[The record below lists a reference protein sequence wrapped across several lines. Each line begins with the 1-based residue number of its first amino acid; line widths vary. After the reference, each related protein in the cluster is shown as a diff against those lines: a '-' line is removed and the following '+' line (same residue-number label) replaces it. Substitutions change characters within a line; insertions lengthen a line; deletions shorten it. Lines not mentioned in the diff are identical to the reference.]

1 MSRDYHLK
9 QIVIFSVFLCDTIMY
24 KKHICLLIVSIFLL
38 VKANH
43 AQNRSFSF
51 QHYGPEDGLSNA
63 NVFAIKQDKHHI
75 LYLATENGVYN
86 FDGYKFEKIKPKTP
100 LKSNYIRNIGFNTN
114 DNLIIINRREGIY
127 EFRKKENEASL
138 VKNLVFNNSV
148 DELVLEGNFGYSLN
162 DQISVSSTDLK
173 TGTIYEDNIRKADNN
188 NQAFAIY
195 KTNQNQ
201 VLVGRTDGLYQFKN
215 GIQEKINIGKKIPIY
230 SITQDTSGALYV
242 GSDNAI
248 LCIKDNKIIK
258 TIAVKTQK
266 ATSFF
271 SANNV
276 ARVSKLIV
284 DKHQRIWFT
293 NNPDDNLYVIENNI
307 TFDAFDLLGID
318 KVLINCIYK
327 DTDDHIWIGTF
338 NDGVYFIQNPQL
350 QNFSFTSGR
359 KILPVSS
366 AAFVEKS
373 IVVGTNNGLF
383 IFDKTNNNTQT
394 VISPDELFN
403 ETVFGIHPLGKEIIY
418 SKTNSANNKKG
429 SFLLNNA
436 FYNFSPIA
444 SRLFSYCQNPEE
456 AYMADGT
463 ATLYKIKNYRSEKY
477 TVIDTLISYPDY
489 RTKIN
494 AICEL
499 NDNILVG
506 TSDGL
511 SVYSI
516 KNKNYKNYTNQ
527 LFSFGINDIKRFNN
541 KTYLAHENGITVFED
556 STLIQEIG
564 TQQLTAV
571 KKIKFYQNR
580 IWIATL
586 DGLFI
591 CDNKFQPIVIYNKSN
606 GLLSNTIND
615 IVFNGDNCCICS
627 DKGIT
632 TCTIDDLLK
641 QPRSPNKAF
650 ITSIDAEGALLEL
663 NDNTLKLN
671 SSQSDVMISFSSP
684 LYVKPNKQ
692 YYQYKYDKGKYSNIE
707 NRQIHL
713 TSIEGGLHQLD
724 IICSY
729 DGINWSEQPISIIIQ
744 KDIPFKQTIWFTLS
758 IICGALLFIVIVA
771 IIVVKRV
778 RTKATRRVQEDRQVN
793 LLKHQAMNSLMSPHF
808 IFNSLTSIQNY
819 INLNDSLKASEY
831 LAKFSRLIRMI
842 IEKASQSEIALHEEL
857 IRLNYYLDLEKER
870 FKGKFDFHLEVAQD
884 INTLDIKIPNMII
897 QPYAENSII
906 HGILPKHE
914 HGNLYIRFKK
924 QNEQT
929 LLIIIEDDGIGYNKA
944 RENAKA
950 GHKSLGTKTIEN
962 ILELNTKL
970 TGKNQKVEIID
981 KSDLSPA
988 EQGTKITISLQI

>member
-1 MSRDYHLK
+1 MYIKHTY
-9 QIVIFSVFLCDTIMY
+9 FLF
-24 KKHICLLIVSIFLL
+24 VSLFLL
-38 VKANH
+38 VFNSYS
-43 AQNRSFSF
+43 QNRSFSF

-63 NVFAIKQDKHHI
+63 NVFALKQDKTHI

-86 FDGYKFEKIKPKTP
+86 FDGYKFEKLKPKTP
-100 LKSNYIRNIGFNTN
+100 LKSNYIRNIGFNLN

-127 EFRKKENEASL
+127 EYNKSKNEATL
-138 VKNLVFNNSV
+138 LKNLVFNNSV
-148 DELVLEGNFGYSLN
+148 DEFVIDYEYAYSLN
-162 DQISVSSTDLK
+162 DQISVSTVELK
-173 TGTIYEDNIRKADNN
+173 SGKISGDNIKKTDKN
-188 NQAFAIY
+188 NQAFALF
-195 KTNQNQ
+195 KTKQNQ
-201 VLVGRTDGLYQFKN
+201 VLVGRSDGLYKFKN
-215 GIQEKINIGKKIPIY
+215 GFQEKINIGKTIPVY
-230 SITQDTSGALYV
+230 SITEDATGALYI

-248 LCIKDNKIIK
+248 YCINNNEIIK
-258 TIAVKTQK
+258 TIPIKTQK
-266 ATSFF
+266 INSFF

-284 DKHQRIWFT
+284 DKYQRIWFT
-293 NNPDDNLYVIENNI
+293 NIPDDNLYVIENNI

-350 QNFSFTSGR
+350 QNISFTSGR

-366 AAFVEKS
+366 AAFIKKS
-373 IVVGTNNGLF
+373 VVVGTNNGLF

-394 VISPDELFN
+394 VIAPDELFN
-403 ETVFGIHPLGKEIIY
+403 ETVYGIHPLDNTVMY
-418 SKTNSANNKKG
+418 SKINSSANTKR
-429 SFLLNNA
+429 SFLINNS

-444 SRLFSYCQNPEE
+444 SRLFSYCKNPSE

-463 ATLYKIKNYRSEKY
+463 GTLYKIKNYTSEKY
-477 TVIDTLISYPDY
+477 NAIDTLVSFPDY
-489 RTKIN
+489 RTRVNSIY
-494 AICEL
+494 EL
-499 NDNILVG
+499 NDNLFIG

-511 SVYSI
+511 SIYSFQ
-516 KNKNYKNYTNQ
+516 NKNYKNYENQ
-527 LFSFGINDIKRFNN
+527 LFNFGINDIAHYKN

-556 STLIQEIG
+556 STLIQQIG
-564 TQQLTAV
+564 EQQLTAV
-571 KKIKFYQNR
+571 KKIKFYQNK

-591 CDNKFQPIVIYNKSN
+591 CDNKFNPIVIYNKSN

-615 IVFNGDNCCICS
+615 IVFDNDNCCVCS

-632 TCTIDDLLK
+632 LCTIDDLLK
-641 QPRSPNKAF
+641 QVRVANKLF
-650 ITSIDAEGALLEL
+650 ITSIDADGTFLEL
-663 NDNTLKLN
+663 DNNVLKLN

-684 LYVKPNKQ
+684 LFVKPNKQ
-692 YYQYKYDKGKYSNIE
+692 YYRYKYNKGWFGLE

-713 TSIEGGLHQLD
+713 TSIDGGTHQLD

-729 DGINWSEQPISIIIQ
+729 DGINWSDPISISIQ
-744 KDIPFKQTIWFTLS
+744 KEIPFKQTIWFVLS
-758 IICGALLFIVIVA
+758 LIIGLLFIILIAVFIL
-771 IIVVKRV
+771 IKRV
-778 RTKATRRVQEDRQVN
+778 RTKATKRVQEDRQVN

-842 IEKASQSEIALHEEL
+842 IEKAAQSEISLHEEL
-857 IRLNYYLDLEKER
+857 TRLNYYLDLEKER
-870 FKGKFDFHLEVAQD
+870 FKGKFDFFIEVDENVNTLEV
-884 INTLDIKIPNMII
+884 KIPNMII

-924 QNEQT
+924 ENDTT
-929 LLIIIEDDGIGYNKA
+929 LLIIIEDDGIGFNKA
-944 RENAKA
+944 QENAKA

-970 TGKNQKVEIID
+970 TGKKQKVTIID
-981 KSDLSPA
+981 KSDLLPP
-988 EQGTKITISLQI
+988 EQGTRITISLQI

>member
-1 MSRDYHLK
+1 MYIK
-9 QIVIFSVFLCDTIMY
+9 QL
-24 KKHICLLIVSIFLL
+24 HLLILGFLAL
-38 VKANH
+38 IQTSF

-63 NVFAIKQDKHHI
+63 NVFAIKQDKTHI
-75 LYLATENGVYN
+75 IYLATENGVYN

-100 LKSNYIRNIGFNTN
+100 LKSNYIRNIGFNKN
-114 DNLIIINRREGIY
+114 NNLVIINRREGIY
-127 EFRKKENEASL
+127 EYNKK
-138 VKNLVFNNSV
+138 KNDVSFIKYLVFNNSV
-148 DELVLEGNFGYSLN
+148 DELIIDNEYGYSLN
-162 DQISVSSTDLK
+162 DQISVSVIELSTGIISD
-173 TGTIYEDNIRKADNN
+173 DNIRTADKN
-188 NQAFAIY
+188 NQAFAIF
-195 KTNQNQ
+195 KTNNNRI
-201 VLVGRTDGLYQFKN
+201 LIGRSDGLYQFKK
-215 GIQEKINIGKKIPIY
+215 GKQEKIDLDKNIPIY
-230 SITQDTSGALYV
+230 SITEDPSGTLYV

-248 LCIKDNKIIK
+248 FCIKENKIIK
-258 TIAVKTQK
+258 TIPVKTQK
-266 ATSFF
+266 ANSFF
-271 SANNV
+271 SANNT
-276 ARVSKLIV
+276 ARVSKLLV
-284 DKHQRIWFT
+284 DKYGRIWFT
-293 NNPDDNLYVIENNI
+293 NNPDDNLYLIDNNI
-307 TFDAFDLLGID
+307 TYDAFDLLGID
-318 KVLINCIYK
+318 KVLINCIFK

-350 QNFSFTSGR
+350 QNISFTSGR

-366 AAFVEKS
+366 ASFIEKS
-373 IVVGTNNGLF
+373 IAVGTNNGLF

-394 VISPDELFN
+394 VIAPDELFN
-403 ETVFGIHPLGKEIIY
+403 ETVYGIYPLGNGVMY
-418 SKTNSANNKKG
+418 SKINSIANTKR
-429 SFLLNNA
+429 SFLINNS

-444 SRLFSYCQNPEE
+444 SRLFNYCKNPTE

-463 ATLYKIKNYRSEKY
+463 GTLYKIKNYTSEKY
-477 TVIDTLISYPDY
+477 TVLDTLISFPDY
-489 RTKIN
+489 RTRIN
-494 AICEL
+494 SIYES
-499 NDNILVG
+499 NDNLFVG

-511 SVYSI
+511 NIYSF
-516 KNKNYKNYTNQ
+516 KNKNYKSYKNQ
-527 LFSFGINDIKRFNN
+527 LFSFGINDITNYNN

-556 STLIQEIG
+556 SSLIQQIG
-564 TQQLTAV
+564 DQQLTAV

-591 CDNKFQPIVIYNKSN
+591 CDTKFQPIVIYNKSN

-615 IVFNGDNCCICS
+615 IVFEGDNCCICS

-632 TCTIDDLLK
+632 LCTINDLLK
-641 QPRSPNKAF
+641 QTRVPNKLF
-650 ITSIDAEGALLEL
+650 ITSIDADGSFLEL
-663 NDNTLKLN
+663 DNNVLKLN

-692 YYQYKYDKGKYSNIE
+692 YYRYKYNKGNFSIE

-713 TSIEGGLHQLD
+713 TSINGGSHQLE

-729 DGINWSEQPISIIIQ
+729 DGINWSDPITIII
-744 KDIPFKQTIWFTLS
+744 KKEIPFKQTIWFTLS
-758 IICGALLFIVIVA
+758 IILVALLIIL
-771 IIVVKRV
+771 IIVFIWIKQV

-857 IRLNYYLDLEKER
+857 TRLNYYLDLERER
-870 FKGKFDFHLEVAQD
+870 FKGKFDFHVEVAPD
-884 INTLDIKIPNMII
+884 VNTLDIKIPNMII

-924 QNEQT
+924 ENEST
-929 LLIIIEDDGIGYNKA
+929 LLIIIEDDGIGFNKA
-944 RENAKA
+944 KENAKV

-981 KSDLSPA
+981 KSDLTPA
-988 EQGTKITISLQI
+988 EQGTRITISLQI

>member
-1 MSRDYHLK
+1 MYIK
-9 QIVIFSVFLCDTIMY
+9 QL
-24 KKHICLLIVSIFLL
+24 HLLILGFLAL
-38 VKANH
+38 IQTSF

-63 NVFAIKQDKHHI
+63 NVFAIKQDKTHI
-75 LYLATENGVYN
+75 IYLATENGVYN

-100 LKSNYIRNIGFNTN
+100 LKSNYIRNIGFNKN
-114 DNLIIINRREGIY
+114 NNLVIINRREGIY
-127 EFRKKENEASL
+127 EYNKK
-138 VKNLVFNNSV
+138 KNDVSFIKYLVFNNSV
-148 DELVLEGNFGYSLN
+148 DELIIDNEYGYSLN
-162 DQISVSSTDLK
+162 DQISVSAIELSTGIISD
-173 TGTIYEDNIRKADNN
+173 DNIRTANKN
-188 NQAFAIY
+188 NQAFAIF
-195 KTNQNQ
+195 KTNNNRI
-201 VLVGRTDGLYQFKN
+201 LIGRSDGLYQFKK
-215 GIQEKINIGKKIPIY
+215 GKQEKIDIDKNIPIY
-230 SITQDTSGALYV
+230 SITEDTSGTLYV

-248 LCIKDNKIIK
+248 FCIKENKIIK
-258 TIAVKTQK
+258 TIPVKTQK
-266 ATSFF
+266 ANSFF
-271 SANNV
+271 SANNT
-276 ARVSKLIV
+276 ARVSKLLV
-284 DKHQRIWFT
+284 DKYGRIWFT
-293 NNPDDNLYVIENNI
+293 NNPDDNLYLIDNNI
-307 TFDAFDLLGID
+307 TYDAFDLLGID
-318 KVLINCIYK
+318 KVLINCIFK

-350 QNFSFTSGR
+350 QNISFTSGR

-366 AAFVEKS
+366 ASFIEKS
-373 IVVGTNNGLF
+373 IAVGTNNGLF

-394 VISPDELFN
+394 VIAPDELFN
-403 ETVFGIHPLGKEIIY
+403 ETVYGIYPLGNGVMY
-418 SKTNSANNKKG
+418 SKINSIANTKR
-429 SFLLNNA
+429 SFLINNS

-444 SRLFSYCQNPEE
+444 SRLFNYCKNPTE

-463 ATLYKIKNYRSEKY
+463 GTLYKIKNYTSEKY
-477 TVIDTLISYPDY
+477 TVLDTLISFPDY
-489 RTKIN
+489 RTRIN
-494 AICEL
+494 SIYES
-499 NDNILVG
+499 NDHLFVG

-511 SVYSI
+511 NIYSF
-516 KNKNYKNYTNQ
+516 KNKNYKSYKNQ
-527 LFSFGINDIKRFNN
+527 LFSFGINDITNYHN

-556 STLIQEIG
+556 SSLIQQIG
-564 TQQLTAV
+564 DQQLTAV
-571 KKIKFYQNR
+571 KKIKFYENR

-591 CDNKFQPIVIYNKSN
+591 CDTKFQPIVIYNKSN

-615 IVFNGDNCCICS
+615 IVFEGDNCCICS

-632 TCTIDDLLK
+632 LCTINDLLK
-641 QPRSPNKAF
+641 QTRVPNKLF
-650 ITSIDAEGALLEL
+650 ITSIDADGSFLEL
-663 NDNTLKLN
+663 DNNVLKLN

-692 YYQYKYDKGKYSNIE
+692 YYRYKYNKGNFSIE

-713 TSIEGGLHQLD
+713 TSINGGSHQLE

-729 DGINWSEQPISIIIQ
+729 DGINWSDPITIII
-744 KDIPFKQTIWFTLS
+744 KKEIPFKQTIWFTLS
-758 IICGALLFIVIVA
+758 IILIALLIIL
-771 IIVVKRV
+771 IIVFIWIKQV

-857 IRLNYYLDLEKER
+857 TRLNYYLDLERER
-870 FKGKFDFHLEVAQD
+870 FKGKFDFHVEVAPD
-884 INTLDIKIPNMII
+884 VNTLDIKIPNMII

-924 QNEQT
+924 ENETT
-929 LLIIIEDDGIGYNKA
+929 LLIIIEDDGIGFNKA
-944 RENAKA
+944 KENAKV

-981 KSDLSPA
+981 KSDLTPA
-988 EQGTKITISLQI
+988 EQGTRITISLQI

>member
-1 MSRDYHLK
+1 
-9 QIVIFSVFLCDTIMY
+9 MY
-24 KKHICLLIVSIFLL
+24 KKHIQYFVVSIFLL
-38 VKANH
+38 IKVTH
-43 AQNRSFSF
+43 SQNRSFSF

-100 LKSNYIRNIGFNTN
+100 LKSNYIRNIGFNSK

-127 EFRKKENEASL
+127 EYQKKGNEASL
-138 VKNLVFNNSV
+138 IKNLVFHNSV
-148 DELVLEGNFGYSLN
+148 DELILDGDFGYSLN
-162 DQISVSSTDLK
+162 DQISVSSTDIK
-173 TGTIYEDNIRKADNN
+173 TGTVYEDNIRKADNG
-188 NQAFAIY
+188 NQAFAIF
-195 KTNQNQ
+195 KTKQNQ
-201 VLVGRTDGLYQFKN
+201 VLVGRTDGLYLFKN
-215 GIQEKINIGKKIPIY
+215 GVQEKINIGKTIPIY
-230 SITQDTSGALYV
+230 SITEDTSGTLYA

-248 LCIKDNKIIK
+248 LCIKDWKIIK

-266 ATSFF
+266 ATNFF
-271 SANNV
+271 SANNI
-276 ARVSKLIV
+276 AHVSKLII

-359 KILPVSS
+359 KILTVSS

-373 IVVGTNNGLF
+373 VVVGTNNGLF

-394 VISPDELFN
+394 IIAPDELFN
-403 ETVFGIHPLGKEIIY
+403 ETVFGIHPLGKEVIY

-429 SFLLNNA
+429 SFLLNSA
-436 FYNFSPIA
+436 FYTFSPIA
-444 SRLFSYCQNPEE
+444 SRLFSYCKNPEE

-463 ATLYKIKNYRSEKY
+463 ATLYKIKNYKTEKY
-477 TVIDTLISYPDY
+477 SILDTLISYPDY

-494 AICEL
+494 CIYDL
-499 NDNILVG
+499 NDQLFVG

-511 SVYSI
+511 SIYSQ
-516 KNKNYKNYTNQ
+516 KTKDYKNYSNQ
-527 LFSFGINDIKRFNN
+527 LFSFGINDIKHFNN
-541 KTYLAHENGITVFED
+541 KTYLAHENGITIFED

-564 TQQLTAV
+564 AQQLTAV
-571 KKIKFYQNR
+571 KKIKFYQNK

-615 IVFNGDNCCICS
+615 IVFEGENCCICS

-632 TCTIDDLLK
+632 ICSINDLIK
-641 QPRSPNKAF
+641 QQRSPNKSF
-650 ITSIDAEGALLEL
+650 ITTIDAEGSFLEL
-663 NDNTLKLN
+663 KDNILKLN
-671 SSQSDVMISFSSP
+671 SDQSDIMISFSSP
-684 LYVKPNKQ
+684 LFVKPNKQ
-692 YYQYKYDKGKYSNIE
+692 YYMYKYDKGKFSIE

-713 TSIEGGLHQLD
+713 TSIDGGKHQLE
-724 IICSY
+724 IYCSY
-729 DGINWSEQPISIIIQ
+729 DNINWSDPIVISIQ
-744 KDIPFKQTIWFTLS
+744 KDIPFKQTIWFVIS
-758 IICGALLFIVIVA
+758 IIFGALLFITIAAIVI
-771 IIVVKRV
+771 IKRV

-870 FKGKFDFHLEVAQD
+870 FKGKFDFHLDVAQN
-884 INTLDIKIPNMII
+884 INTFDIKIPNMII

-981 KSDLSPA
+981 KSELSPA

>member
-1 MSRDYHLK
+1 MSLK
-9 QIVIFSVFLCDTIMY
+9 TIHFLI
-24 KKHICLLIVSIFLL
+24 ICACLFALNS
-38 VKANH
+38 N

-100 LKSNYIRNIGFNTN
+100 LKSNYIRTIGFNTN

-127 EFRKKENEASL
+127 EYKKKENEASL
-138 VKNLVFNNSV
+138 LKNLVFRNSV
-148 DELVLEGNFGYSLN
+148 DELVLDGDYGYSLN
-162 DQISVSSTDLK
+162 DQISVSSTELK
-173 TGTIYEDNIRKADNN
+173 TGKVYEDNIKKADNN
-188 NQAFAIY
+188 NQAFAIF
-195 KTNQNQ
+195 KTKQNQ
-201 VLVGRTDGLYQFKN
+201 VLVGRTDGLYLFNN
-215 GIQEKINIGKKIPIY
+215 GKQEKLNIGKDFAVY
-230 SITQDTSGALYV
+230 SITQDTAGTLYV

-258 TIAVKTQK
+258 SIAVKTQK

-271 SANNV
+271 TANNV
-276 ARVSKLIV
+276 ARVSKLII

-366 AAFVEKS
+366 ASFIEKS

-394 VISPDELFN
+394 IIAPDELFN
-403 ETVFGIHPLGKEIIY
+403 ENVYGIYPLGKEVIY
-418 SKTNSANNKKG
+418 SKTNSANNVKR
-429 SFLLNNA
+429 SFLVNNS
-436 FYNFSPIA
+436 FYNFSTID
-444 SRLFSYCQNPEE
+444 SRLFQYCKNPKE
-456 AYMADGT
+456 AYMADRTG
-463 ATLYKIKNYRSEKY
+463 TLYKIKNYTSEKF
-477 TVIDTLISYPDY
+477 TVLDTLISYPDY

-494 AICEL
+494 TIYEL
-499 NDNILVG
+499 NDNLLVG

-511 SVYSI
+511 SVYSF
-516 KNKNYKNYTNQ
+516 KNKKYKNYKNQ
-527 LFSFGINDIKRFNN
+527 LFSFGINDIQHYQN
-541 KTYLAHENGITVFED
+541 KTYLAHENGITIFED

-564 TQQLTAV
+564 EQQLTAV
-571 KKIKFYQNR
+571 KKVKFHENK

-591 CDNKFQPIVIYNKSN
+591 CDNKFNPIVIFNKSN

-615 IVFNGDNCCICS
+615 IVFKGDNCCICS

-632 TCTIDDLLK
+632 ICSINDLI
-641 QPRSPNKAF
+641 QQQRVPNKSF
-650 ITSIDAEGALLEL
+650 ITTIDAEGSLLEL
-663 NDNTLKLN
+663 DDNVLKLS
-671 SSQSDVMISFSSP
+671 SSQSDIMIGFSSP

-692 YYQYKYDKGKYSNIE
+692 YYMYKYDKGKFSIE

-713 TSIEGGLHQLD
+713 TSIEGGKHQLE
-724 IICSY
+724 IFCSY
-729 DGINWSEQPISIIIQ
+729 DNINWSDPIIISIQ
-744 KDIPFKQTIWFTLS
+744 KEIPFKQTIWFVLS
-758 IICGALLFIVIVA
+758 IIFGSLIFIIIIAYIVI
-771 IIVVKRV
+771 KRV
-778 RTKATRRVQEDRQVN
+778 RVKATRRVQEDRQVN

-842 IEKASQSEIALHEEL
+842 IEKAAQSEIVLHDEL

-870 FKGKFDFHLEVAQD
+870 FKGKFDFHLDVAED
-884 INTLDIKIPNMII
+884 INTLDVKIPNMII

-924 QNEQT
+924 QNDHT
-929 LLIIIEDDGIGYNKA
+929 LLIIIEDDGIGFNKA
-944 RENAKA
+944 KENAKA

-970 TGKNQKVEIID
+970 TGKKQNVEIID
-981 KSDLSPA
+981 KSDLTPP
-988 EQGTKITISLQI
+988 EQGTRITISLQI

>member
-1 MSRDYHLK
+1 ML
-9 QIVIFSVFLCDTIMY
+9 Y
-24 KKHICLLIVSIFLL
+24 KNIHKLIICTCLFALTSY
-38 VKANH
+38 

-63 NVFAIKQDKHHI
+63 NVFAIKQDKTHV

-100 LKSNYIRNIGFNTN
+100 LKSNYVRNIGFNKNN
-114 DNLIIINRREGIY
+114 DLLIINRREGIY
-127 EFRKKENEASL
+127 EYSQ
-138 VKNLVFNNSV
+138 KNKDATLIKQLVFNNSV
-148 DELVLEGNFGYSLN
+148 DELIIDDNYGYSLN
-162 DQISVSSTDLK
+162 EQISVSVIDLN
-173 TGTIYEDNIRKADNN
+173 TGKISHDHVKKADET
-188 NQAFAIY
+188 NQAFSIF
-195 KTNQNQ
+195 KTKKNQ
-201 VLVGRTDGLYQFKN
+201 VLVGRSDGLYQFKN
-215 GIQEKINIGKKIPIY
+215 GQQEKINIGKTIPIY
-230 SITQDTSGALYV
+230 SITEDTTGILYV

-248 LCIKDNKIIK
+248 YCIKENKITK

-266 ATSFF
+266 VNSFF

-276 ARVSKLIV
+276 SHVSKLIV
-284 DKHQRIWFT
+284 DKYDRIWFT
-293 NNPDDNLYVIENNI
+293 NTPDDNLYLIDNNI
-307 TFDAFDLLGID
+307 TYDAFDLLGID
-318 KVLINCIYK
+318 KVLINCIFK
-327 DTDDHIWIGTF
+327 DSDDHIWIGTF

-350 QNFSFTSGR
+350 QNISFTSGR

-366 AAFVEKS
+366 ASFIEKS

-394 VISPDELFN
+394 VIPPDELFN
-403 ETVFGIHPLGKEIIY
+403 EAVYGIHPLGKGVVY
-418 SKTNSANNKKG
+418 SKINSIENTKR
-429 SFLLNNA
+429 SFLINNA

-444 SRLFSYCQNPEE
+444 SRLFNYCKNPSE

-463 ATLYKIKNYRSEKY
+463 GTLYKIKNYTSEKY
-477 TVIDTLISYPDY
+477 KIIDTLVSFPDY
-489 RTKIN
+489 RTRIN
-494 AICEL
+494 TLHEAADFLFI
-499 NDNILVG
+499 G

-511 SVYSI
+511 SLYS
-516 KNKNYKNYTNQ
+516 YKKHSYTNYTNQ
-527 LFSFGINDIKRFNN
+527 LFSFGINDIEFFQN
-541 KTYLAHENGITVFED
+541 KTYLAHENGITIFED
-556 STLIQEIG
+556 SLLIQQIG
-564 TQQLTAV
+564 EQQLTAV
-571 KKIKFYQNR
+571 KKIKFYQNK

-591 CDNKFQPIVIYNKSN
+591 CDNNFQPKVIYNKSN

-615 IVFNGDNCCICS
+615 IVFDGNNCCICS

-632 TCTIDDLLK
+632 LCTIDDLLK
-641 QPRSPNKAF
+641 QTRIPNKLF
-650 ITSIDAEGALLEL
+650 ITSIDADGSFLEL
-663 NDNTLKLN
+663 ENNILKLN

-692 YYQYKYDKGKYSNIE
+692 YYKYKYNKGNFSIE

-713 TSIEGGLHQLD
+713 TSINGGTHQLE
-724 IICSY
+724 ISCSY
-729 DGINWSEQPISIIIQ
+729 DGINWSPPITITIQ
-744 KDIPFKQTIWFTLS
+744 KEIPFKQTIWFSLS
-758 IICGALLFIVIVA
+758 IILGSLLFIL
-771 IIVVKRV
+771 IIVFILVKQV
-778 RTKATRRVQEDRQVN
+778 RAKATRRVQEDRQVN

-857 IRLNYYLDLEKER
+857 TRLNYYLDLERER
-870 FKGKFDFHLEVAQD
+870 FKGKFDFFVEVSPEV
-884 INTLDIKIPNMII
+884 NTLEIKIPNMII

-924 QNEQT
+924 ENENT
-929 LLIIIEDDGIGYNKA
+929 LLIIIEDDGIGFNKA
-944 RENAKA
+944 KENAKA

-981 KSDLSPA
+981 KSDLIPA
-988 EQGTKITISLQI
+988 QQGTLITISLQI

>member
-1 MSRDYHLK
+1 MIERFKD
-9 QIVIFSVFLCDTIMY
+9 
-24 KKHICLLIVSIFLL
+24 IFLIFICFTMLQKRIVQFLSL
-38 VKANH
+38 VCFLTVNAY

-100 LKSNYIRNIGFNTN
+100 LKSNYIRNIGFNAN

-127 EFRKKENEASL
+127 EYKKKSNEASL
-138 VKNLVFNNSV
+138 VKNLVFHNSV
-148 DELVLEGNFGYSLN
+148 DELILDGDFGYSLN
-162 DQISVSSTDLK
+162 DQISVSATGIK
-173 TGTIYEDNIRKADNN
+173 TGTVYEDNIRKADNS
-188 NQAFAIY
+188 NQAFAIF
-195 KTNQNQ
+195 KTKQNQ
-201 VLVGRTDGLYQFKN
+201 VLVGRTDGLYLFKN
-215 GIQEKINIGKKIPIY
+215 GVQEKINIGKTLPIY
-230 SITQDTSGALYV
+230 SITEDIAGTLYA

-248 LCIKDNKIIK
+248 LCIKDGEIIK
-258 TIAVKTQK
+258 TIPVKTQK
-266 ATSFF
+266 ATNFF
-271 SANNV
+271 SANNI
-276 ARVSKLIV
+276 AHVSKLII

-366 AAFVEKS
+366 AAFLEKS

-394 VISPDELFN
+394 IIAPDELFN
-403 ETVFGIHPLGKEIIY
+403 ETVFGIHPLGKDVMY

-429 SFLLNNA
+429 SFLLNNV

-444 SRLFSYCQNPEE
+444 SRLFSYCKNPEE

-463 ATLYKIKNYRSEKY
+463 ATLYKIKDYKTEKY

-494 AICEL
+494 SIYEL
-499 NDNILVG
+499 NDNLFVG

-511 SVYSI
+511 SIYSQ
-516 KNKNYKNYTNQ
+516 KTKDYKNYSNQ
-527 LFSFGINDIKRFNN
+527 LFSFGINDIKHFNN

-556 STLIQEIG
+556 SILIQEIG

-571 KKIKFYQNR
+571 KKIKFYQNY

-591 CDNKFQPIVIYNKSN
+591 CDDKFQPKVIYNKSN

-632 TCTIDDLLK
+632 TCTINDLLK
-641 QPRSPNKAF
+641 QVRVANKLF
-650 ITSIDAEGALLEL
+650 ITTIDAEGSLIEL
-663 NDNTLKLN
+663 QDNKLN
-671 SSQSDVMISFSSP
+671 LTSSQTDVMISFSSP

-692 YYQYKYDKGKYSNIE
+692 YYRYRYNSTQDKGWFDLE

-713 TSIEGGLHQLD
+713 TAIDGGTHQLE

-729 DGINWSEQPISIIIQ
+729 DGFNWSDPITITIK
-744 KDIPFKQTIWFTLS
+744 KDIPFKQTIWFIIS
-758 IICGALLFIVIVA
+758 IIFGALIFITIAA
-771 IIVVKRV
+771 IIIIKRV

-870 FKGKFDFHLEVAQD
+870 FKGKFDFHLDVAQD

-988 EQGTKITISLQI
+988 EQGTRITISLQI

>member
-1 MSRDYHLK
+1 MTNK
-9 QIVIFSVFLCDTIMY
+9 TAY
-24 KKHICLLIVSIFLL
+24 KFFFALLFCALISL
-38 VKANH
+38 

-63 NVFAIKQDKHHI
+63 NVFAIKQDKQHI

-86 FDGYKFEKIKPKTP
+86 FDGYKFDKIKPKTP
-100 LKSNYIRNIGFNTN
+100 LKSNYIRNIGFNTK

-127 EFRKKENEASL
+127 EYKKKENEASL
-138 VKNLVFNNSV
+138 IKNLVFHNSV
-148 DELVLEGNFGYSLN
+148 DELVLDGSYGYSLN
-162 DQISVSSTDLK
+162 DQISVSSTELK
-173 TGTIYEDNIRKADNN
+173 TGTVYEDKIKKTDNN
-188 NQAFAIY
+188 NQAFAIF
-195 KTNQNQ
+195 KTKQNQ
-201 VLVGRTDGLYQFKN
+201 VLVGRTDGLYRFKN
-215 GIQEKINIGKKIPIY
+215 GLQEKINIGKTIPIY
-230 SITQDTSGALYV
+230 SITEDATGILYV

-248 LCIKDNKIIK
+248 LCIKDDQIIK
-258 TIAVKTQK
+258 TIPVKTQK

-271 SANNV
+271 SANNI
-276 ARVSKLIV
+276 AHVSKLII
-284 DKHQRIWFT
+284 DKYQRIWFT

-366 AAFVEKS
+366 AAFVKKS

-394 VISPDELFN
+394 IIAPDELFN
-403 ETVFGIHPLGKEIIY
+403 ETVFGIHPLGNEVLY
-418 SKTNSANNKKG
+418 SKTNSVNNKKG
-429 SFLLNNA
+429 SFLLNNE

-444 SRLFSYCQNPEE
+444 SRLFSYCQNQQE

-463 ATLYKIKNYRSEKY
+463 GTLYKIKNYKSEKY

-494 AICEL
+494 TINEL
-499 NDNILVG
+499 NDNLLVG

-511 SVYSI
+511 SIYSF
-516 KNKNYKNYTNQ
+516 KNKNYKNYNNQ
-527 LFSFGINDIKRFNN
+527 LFSFGINDIQHHNN

-591 CDNKFQPIVIYNKSN
+591 CDSKFQPIVIYNKSN

-615 IVFNGDNCCICS
+615 IVFDNDNCCVCS

-632 TCTIDDLLK
+632 ICTIDDLLK
-641 QPRSPNKAF
+641 RRLLPNKVF
-650 ITSIDAEGALLEL
+650 ITSIDAEGHLLEL
-663 NDNTLKLN
+663 QNDILKLN
-671 SSQSDVMISFSSP
+671 SSQSDVMIGFSSP

-692 YYQYKYDKGKYSNIE
+692 YYEYKYDKGRFSIE

-713 TSIEGGLHQLD
+713 TSIDGGQHQLE
-724 IICSY
+724 IFCSY
-729 DGINWSEQPISIIIQ
+729 DGINWSPPITIIIQ
-744 KDIPFKQTIWFTLS
+744 KDIPFKQTAWFIVS
-758 IICGALLFIVIVA
+758 IIFVALLLIIIVA
-771 IIVVKRV
+771 IIAIKGI

-857 IRLNYYLDLEKER
+857 TRLNYYLDLEKER
-870 FKGKFDFHLEVAQD
+870 FKGKFDFHLDVAPD

-914 HGNLYIRFKK
+914 HGNLHIRFRK
-924 QNEQT
+924 QNEHT
-929 LLIIIEDDGIGYNKA
+929 LLIIIEDDGIGFNKA
-944 RENAKA
+944 KENAKA

-970 TGKNQKVEIID
+970 TGKNQTVEIID

-988 EQGTKITISLQI
+988 EQGTRITISLQI